1 MTINP
6 VLFGVIMT
14 LFVIETII
22 IGLVVGTVIYCT
34 FKKM

>member
-14 LFVIETII
+14 LFVIET
-22 IGLVVGTVIYCT
+22 LVVGTVIYCA
-34 FKKM
+34 FKQM

>member
-22 IGLVVGTVIYCT
+22 VGTVIYCA
-34 FKKM
+34 FKQM

>member
-1 MTINP
+1 MIINP

-22 IGLVVGTVIYCT
+22 VSTVIYCA
-34 FKKM
+34 FKQM

>member
-14 LFVIETII
+14 LFAIETLV